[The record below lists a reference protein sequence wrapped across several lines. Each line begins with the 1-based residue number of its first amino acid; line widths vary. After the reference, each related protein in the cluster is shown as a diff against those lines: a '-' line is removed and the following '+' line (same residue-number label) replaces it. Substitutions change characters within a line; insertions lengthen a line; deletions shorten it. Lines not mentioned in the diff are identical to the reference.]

1 MAGPDNSA
9 TPPPHG
15 GTIQPSSGV
24 AWFCVRTLPKREHI
38 AAAELRQHPDVEVFL
53 PRIRFQ
59 RPTRT
64 GPAWV
69 TEALF
74 LNYLFARFDLNS
86 RLRLVQA
93 ARGVRE
99 VLHFGTQWP
108 TIPSAV
114 IAELKETLGND
125 EIITLSQDLQPG
137 DSVEVKHGVFE
148 GLKAVV
154 TRSMP
159 GPQRV
164 VVLLDFLGRQ
174 TSVELDRNQLAINI
188 DVREVVRG

>member
-1 MAGPDNSA
+1 M
-9 TPPPHG
+9 
-15 GTIQPSSGV
+15 
-24 AWFCVRTLPKREHI
+24 
-38 AAAELRQHPDVEVFL
+38 EVFL

-59 RPTRT
+59 RSTRV

-74 LNYLFARFDLNS
+74 LNYLFAKFDLNS

-108 TIPSAV
+108 TIPAGV
-114 IAELKETLGND
+114 IAELQEAMGNED
-125 EIITLSQDLQPG
+125 VVTITHDLQPG
-137 DSVEVKHGVFE
+137 DAVEVKHGIFE

-154 TRSMP
+154 TRAMP

-174 TSVELDRNQLAINI
+174 TSVELDRNQLAVST
-188 DVREVVRG
+188 DLRGTVRS

>member
-1 MAGPDNSA
+1 M
-9 TPPPHG
+9 
-15 GTIQPSSGV
+15 
-24 AWFCVRTLPKREHI
+24 RTLPKREHI

-99 VLHFGTQWP
+99 GWFEAAERTHALGEDEPIGVDVATQF
-108 TIPSAV
+108 
-114 IAELKETLGND
+114 D
-125 EIITLSQDLQPG
+125 E
-137 DSVEVKHGVFE
+137 KNWHW
-148 GLKAVV
+148 
-154 TRSMP
+154 
-159 GPQRV
+159 
-164 VVLLDFLGRQ
+164 
-174 TSVELDRNQLAINI
+174 
-188 DVREVVRG
+188 

>member
-1 MAGPDNSA
+1 
-9 TPPPHG
+9 
-15 GTIQPSSGV
+15 
-24 AWFCVRTLPKREHI
+24 
-38 AAAELRQHPDVEVFL
+38 VFL

-59 RPTRT
+59 RPTRV

-74 LNYLFARFDLNS
+74 LNYLSARFDLNS

-108 TIPSAV
+108 TIPAAV
-114 IAELKETLGND
+114 IAELKDAVGAD
-125 EIITLSQDLQPG
+125 EIIMRSHDLQPG
-137 DSVEVKHGVFE
+137 DTVEVKHGVFE
-148 GLKAVV
+148 GLRAVV
-154 TRSMP
+154 TRAMP

-164 VVLLDFLGRQ
+164 TVLLDFLGRQ
-174 TSVELDRNQLAINI
+174 ASVELDRSSLARSG
-188 DVREVVRG
+188 DVRAMAVR